1 MCINSA
7 LISRPQRTAK
17 NRKIRST
24 PFCTICEAGVEIE
37 ENKFKNHTIR
47 SLTMKRL
54 PGMGGGGAANLQQL
68 ARQAQKMQEQ
78 MEQITTEL
86 EAKEYTAAAGG
97 GAVSATVTGKME
109 VKNID
114 IKPEVIDPDDAEM
127 LGDLVAAAVNE
138 ALRAAANEKEEKLG
152 AISGGMSLPG
162 IL

>member
-1 MCINSA
+1 
-7 LISRPQRTAK
+7 
-17 NRKIRST
+17 
-24 PFCTICEAGVEIE
+24 
-37 ENKFKNHTIR
+37 
-47 SLTMKRL
+47 MKARL
-54 PGMGGGGAANLQQL
+54 PQGMGGGAANLQQL

-127 LGDLVAAAVNE
+127 LSDLVAAAVNE

>member
-1 MCINSA
+1 
-7 LISRPQRTAK
+7 
-17 NRKIRST
+17 
-24 PFCTICEAGVEIE
+24 
-37 ENKFKNHTIR
+37 
-47 SLTMKRL
+47 MKARL
-54 PGMGGGGAANLQQL
+54 PQGMGGGAANLQQL

-86 EAKEYTAAAGG
+86 EAKEYTAAAG

>member
-1 MCINSA
+1 
-7 LISRPQRTAK
+7 
-17 NRKIRST
+17 
-24 PFCTICEAGVEIE
+24 
-37 ENKFKNHTIR
+37 
-47 SLTMKRL
+47 MKARL
-54 PGMGGGGAANLQQL
+54 PQGMGGGAANLQQL

-78 MEQITTEL
+78 MEQITMEL